1 MRLLEFSSLVRCG
14 IFIRHPLVS
23 LPLQLVNFDIP
34 PLLCFPASL
43 GRLPR
48 AGSTGQ
54 IGTELVALLRKKHGV
69 NNVIA
74 SDLKAAPAN
83 FPAGPFTY
91 CDVMDQN
98 SIARI
103 VVDNKIDQI
112 IHLASLLSA
121 IGERNPQLAMQVN
134 ARGIENV
141 LEVARLHKVKVFA
154 PSTIAVFGPD
164 TPKEN
169 TPNSTIMRPTT
180 IYGTTK
186 VYLGAW
192 MAFAQ
197 FDRSFSLPSRSSH
210 HHSLTFPLSFVSFVL
225 ARPSSHHQSC
235 SASTTTAS
243 LALIFA
249 RCGTRA
255 SSRPS
260 RRRAAAPPTMQ
271 SRSFTRR
278 LSRRRRTRAF

>member
-1 MRLLEFSSLVRCG
+1 MRLREFSSLVRCS
-14 IFIRHPLVS
+14 IFRSASPCFSAAAATV
-23 LPLQLVNFDIP
+23 VNFRITLP
-34 PLLCFPASL
+34 PHVSLCFPASL

-121 IGERNPQLAMQVN
+121 IGERNPQLAMQVPH
-134 ARGIENV
+134 R
-141 LEVARLHKVKVFA
+141 
-154 PSTIAVFGPD
+154 
-164 TPKEN
+164 
-169 TPNSTIMRPTT
+169 TT
-180 IYGTTK
+180 
-186 VYLGAW
+186 
-192 MAFAQ
+192 
-197 FDRSFSLPSRSSH
+197 DR
-210 HHSLTFPLSFVSFVL
+210 
-225 ARPSSHHQSC
+225 Q
-235 SASTTTAS
+235 
-243 LALIFA
+243 
-249 RCGTRA
+249 
-255 SSRPS
+255 
-260 RRRAAAPPTMQ
+260 
-271 SRSFTRR
+271 SFTHRQK
-278 LSRRRRTRAF
+278 